1 MAVMP
6 ANTLNYENG
15 KPGVGGANS
24 IPPSK
29 FGGNVDNWRIG
40 KGTTMYYTCEVP
52 GCNIMVGDTH
62 AAQGD
67 SELAGTAMETSMTV
81 KLDVTLHKLG
91 SLPVTVQELNFPL
104 IETDDTFVVSGF
116 AFEDFLDQLANPS
129 TVFSEGASVDLALE
143 NCFNN
148 ARKFIMRVYET
159 SEPETI
165 ALMATSVDFGI
176 TQIVDGN
183 WGVHAIIPKWV
194 FAGEDEPYDYSC
206 SFNNPSGSSGI
217 STGRRLLS
225 TAIADEPAHVAKHA
239 KSVKAL
245 SASTTVVKEHA
256 EAIGRRMLQAKLN
269 LRDKHAQGGHMG
281 VRVLKALKDGAA
293 SKAK

>member
-6 ANTLNYENG
+6 ANTMNYENG

-40 KGTTMYYTCEVP
+40 KGVTMYYTCEVA
-52 GCNIMVGDTH
+52 GGKIMVGDTH

-81 KLDVTLHKLG
+81 KLKVTLHKKA
-91 SLPVTVQELNFPL
+91 SLPITVQELNFPL
-104 IETDDTFVVSGF
+104 IETDDHFVVSGF
-116 AFEDFLDQLANPS
+116 AFEDFLDQLEDPS
-129 TVFSEGASVDLALE
+129 SVFVKGASVDLALE

-148 ARKFIMRVYET
+148 TRKFIMRVYDV
-159 SEPETI
+159 SEPECI

-194 FAGEDEPYDYSC
+194 FADPMTPYDYSC
-206 SFNNPSGSSGI
+206 SFNNPSGMSGV
-217 STGRRLLS
+217 RRLLTS
-225 TAIADEPAHVAKHA
+225 TAIADEPAHVARHA
-239 KSVKAL
+239 ASVKAL
-245 SASTTVVKEHA
+245 DSSTTIVTEHA
-256 EAIGRRMLQAKLN
+256 EAIGRRMLQSKLN
-269 LRDKHAQGGHMG
+269 LRDKRIQGGHMG
-281 VRVLKALKDGAA
+281 VRVLKALKDAA
-293 SKAK
+293 AKKAM